1 MSKKEKLLKKL
12 LSHSNGFT
20 FNEMNSLLES
30 FGYTCDSKG
39 KTSSSRVRYYR
50 SSRDTILVHKPHPRK
65 TLLSY
70 QVKGVVEHL
79 KKEHLL

>member
-1 MSKKEKLLKKL
+1 MSKKEKLFKKL
-12 LSHSNGFT
+12 SSHLNGFT

-39 KTSSSRVRYYR
+39 KTSGSRVRYYR
-50 SSRDTILVHKPHPRK
+50 SSKDTILIHKPHSRK

-70 QVKGVVEHL
+70 QVKGIVEHL

>member
-12 LSHSNGFT
+12 LSNSSGFT

-30 FGYTCDSKG
+30 LGYTCDSKG
-39 KTSSSRVRYYR
+39 KTSGSRVRYYR

-70 QVKGVVEHL
+70 QVKGIVEHL